1 MDKASWLSA
10 LRAALAGLP
19 EADITRSADYYTEL
33 IEDGMEDG
41 QSEFEAVSALPDPEE
56 AARQIL
62 LEQPLGRVVQVKAAR
77 RKRSA
82 WEIILLVLGSPVW
95 LPLLLSLAVLLLTAY
110 LLVWVAVLV
119 LWTFD
124 LSAGFVAVAGPV
136 GLVLGILN
144 GTLSGGLFSFGLGL
158 IGAGVAILLFFA
170 GLWAARE
177 SARLGAALLR
187 TVKQTVLGKGAAA

>member
-10 LRAALAGLP
+10 LRAELAGLP
-19 EADITRSADYYTEL
+19 EADIARSADYYTEL

-119 LWTFD
+119 LWAFD

-136 GLVLGILN
+136 CLVLGVLN
-144 GTLSGGLFSFGLGL
+144 GTLSGGLFLFGLGL
-158 IGAGVAILLFFA
+158 IGAGFAILLFCA